1 VSDFGTPGEYRQ
13 RSARTLKEQ
22 PQVRDSVLSGTDRAN
37 GKRDHAYAEI
47 DSDRWRDWAR
57 DAKTHTLTHLDRYL
71 EEAEKNL
78 EANGVRVH
86 WAETSADALTILRG
100 IVREHDVRH
109 VVKAKSMLTEELGV
123 NEHLER
129 LSVHVRETDL
139 GEYIVQVLGQP
150 PSHIVGPAMH
160 LSLDDCRRLFHKRFG
175 TPLDGEP
182 EELVAAARVALR
194 EEFLSADMGISGGN
208 FLVAETGT
216 IALIENEGN
225 IRLSTSLPRVHV
237 AFVGIEKL
245 IPRFED
251 LAGFIQLTARAATG
265 QPIGNYVSFIQGPR
279 KSDEVD
285 GPSEV
290 HVVLVDNGRT
300 NLLADD
306 AAWEALRCVRC
317 GACLNIC
324 PVYRQTGGHAY
335 GFTYSGPIG
344 AIIAP
349 GLIGLEEA
357 MPLPFASSLCGACE
371 DVCPVRIP
379 IPELLVHWRQK
390 AVEAGL
396 TPATE
401 RLGLKAF
408 TAAAVHP
415 SLYKAGAALLRGTP
429 WKAGGTALP
438 ILGGWMQERD
448 APTPSPKS
456 FQKLWKDGIE

>member
-160 LSLDDCRRLFHKRFG
+160 LSLDDCRRLFHKRHPAQRPSELRPARIALSRPAKTSRVGG
-175 TPLDGEP
+175 TVPPSGRDIGRRTMSAVADNATPRHP
-182 EELVAAARVALR
+182 ERP
-194 EEFLSADMGISGGN
+194 D
-208 FLVAETGT
+208 TGT
-216 IALIENEGN
+216 S
-225 IRLSTSLPRVHV
+225 RTS
-237 AFVGIEKL
+237 
-245 IPRFED
+245 
-251 LAGFIQLTARAATG
+251 
-265 QPIGNYVSFIQGPR
+265 
-279 KSDEVD
+279 
-285 GPSEV
+285 
-290 HVVLVDNGRT
+290 
-300 NLLADD
+300 
-306 AAWEALRCVRC
+306 
-317 GACLNIC
+317 
-324 PVYRQTGGHAY
+324 
-335 GFTYSGPIG
+335 
-344 AIIAP
+344 
-349 GLIGLEEA
+349 
-357 MPLPFASSLCGACE
+357 
-371 DVCPVRIP
+371 
-379 IPELLVHWRQK
+379 
-390 AVEAGL
+390 
-396 TPATE
+396 
-401 RLGLKAF
+401 
-408 TAAAVHP
+408 
-415 SLYKAGAALLRGTP
+415 
-429 WKAGGTALP
+429 
-438 ILGGWMQERD
+438 
-448 APTPSPKS
+448 
-456 FQKLWKDGIE
+456 